1 MSSSKQLDLL
11 NSHFHSFFNSP
22 SFKKIPARLQNAIQY
37 SLSAPGK
44 RIRPRL
50 LLTTGEMLGQ
60 TNEVLMPSALAM
72 EMLHCFT
79 LIHDDLPCMDNSDFR
94 RGQPSSHKKF
104 GEAVALLAGD
114 GLIPLAVEMMLQT
127 PNVSTSRSVQATMK
141 MMNAIGPRGVIG
153 GQTDEMDINKNSTL
167 ADVISVHF
175 KKTGELFSASI
186 LIPAEL
192 AGLYEHKK
200 STEIEALEF
209 FSYELG
215 VAFQIAD
222 DFSDEIEDKD
232 RPLTPTNILFYQKRE
247 EAGTM
252 ALSKLNKAMS
262 GVKDIWHSK
271 ADPLMEI
278 AQEVYNAIAHAI
290 PQS

>member
-1 MSSSKQLDLL
+1 
-11 NSHFHSFFNSP
+11 
-22 SFKKIPARLQNAIQY
+22 
-37 SLSAPGK
+37 
-44 RIRPRL
+44 
-50 LLTTGEMLGQ
+50 MLGQ
-60 TNEVLMPSALAM
+60 TEDVLMPSALAI

-104 GEAVALLAGD
+104 GEAVALLTGD
-114 GLIPLAVEMMLQT
+114 GLIPLAVETMLQT
-127 PNVSTSRSVQATMK
+127 PNTPIGRSVQATLK
-141 MMNAIGPRGVIG
+141 MMHAIGPRGVIA
-153 GQTDEMDINKNSTL
+153 GQTDEMAINKTSTI
-167 ADVISVHF
+167 ADIISVHF

-192 AGLYEHKK
+192 AGLYEQKK

-209 FSYELG
+209 FSKELG

-232 RPLTPTNILFYQKRE
+232 RPLTPTNILFYQKKE

-252 ALSKLNKAMS
+252 ALSRLNKAMN
-262 GVKDIWHSK
+262 GIKEIWQSK
-271 ADPLMEI
+271 ADPLIEI
-278 AQEVYNAIAHAI
+278 SQEVYNSIAHAI
-290 PQS
+290 PNN